1 MRRAD
6 PPRAAWIVT
15 PDAISDGARIAALRD
30 LGLLDTEPEPEFDRF
45 TRLAVDLL
53 GVPVALVSL
62 VEGDRQFFK
71 SACGL
76 SGDWAQA
83 RQTPLSH
90 SFCQHVV
97 ARRQP
102 LVIADAHEHPL
113 VAENLAVRDLSVVAY
128 AGLPLTLGDGHVVG
142 AFCAIDTRR
151 HDWTEQ
157 ELRILDDLAVAIR
170 TQLELRR
177 ALARQSLRDSLTG
190 LPNRALTVAY
200 ADQLIAAHVD
210 GELVALAVGIDDMG
224 TVNDAYGTS
233 HGDRVLSL
241 VARRIGHQLG
251 SDDILGRL
259 EGDVFAILRPRAGDQ
274 LEALTLA
281 HEIRAAIGAEPV
293 AVRGDRLSV
302 SATVGL
308 STLAAEI
315 EIDAQVEV
323 DLDAAVDGATLLTRA
338 AEAMRLAKHRRDQ
351 VVVADSETAA
361 RSAARL
367 RLRGALTGALARDEI
382 DVAFQPIVELSSGST
397 IGFEALARWVHP
409 ELGQV
414 SPTDF
419 VPVAEAN
426 GEIVRLGEHVLR
438 VACRQLARWRAQ
450 SGDDLQVTVNFS
462 PVQLAVP
469 NIADVVSSILA
480 EAHLPG
486 EALALEITEGVFLS
500 PGELERHNLERIRER
515 GVQIALDDFGTGYST
530 LSYLKRLP
538 VDVLKV
544 DRCFLDGLETDRRD
558 AALMRAIL
566 SIGLGMDLQVVA
578 EGIETKAQ
586 RELLRLSG
594 CRLGQGFLFSHP
606 LPADEIHVATRS
618 GAAVAE
624 HAVV

>member
-1 MRRAD
+1 
-6 PPRAAWIVT
+6 VS

-62 VEGDRQFFK
+62 VERDRQFFK

-76 SGDWAQA
+76 AGDWAQA

-102 LVIADAHEHPL
+102 LVIADAREHPL
-113 VAENLAVRDLSVVAY
+113 VADNLAVRDLSVIAY
-128 AGLPLTLGDGHVVG
+128 AGLPLTLADGHVVG

-177 ALARQSLRDSLTG
+177 ALARQSLRDGLTG

-200 ADQLIAAHVD
+200 ADQLIAAHGE

-224 TVNDAYGTS
+224 TVNDAYGTT

-241 VARRIGHQLG
+241 VARRIAHQLE

-259 EGDVFAILRPRAGDQ
+259 EGDVFAILRPRACDQ
-274 LEALTLA
+274 LQALTLA

-308 STLAAEI
+308 STVAAEVD
-315 EIDAQVEV
+315 IDAEHDV
-323 DLDAAVDGATLLTRA
+323 DAAIDGATLLTRA
-338 AEAMRLAKHRRDQ
+338 AEAMRLAKQRRGQ
-351 VVVADSETAA
+351 VAVADTATAA

-367 RLRGALTGALARDEI
+367 RLRGALTGALGRDEI
-382 DVAFQPIVELSSGST
+382 SVAFQPIVELSTGFT
-397 IGFEALARWVHP
+397 RGFEALARWVHP
-409 ELGQV
+409 DLGAV

-419 VPVAEAN
+419 VPVAEAT
-426 GEIVRLGEHVLR
+426 GDIVRIGEHVLR

-480 EAHLPG
+480 EAQLPG
-486 EALALEITEGVFLS
+486 ESLALEITEGVFLS
-500 PGELERHNLERIRER
+500 PGELERRNLERIRER

-566 SIGLGMDLQVVA
+566 SIGSGMDLQVVA

-594 CRLGQGFLFSHP
+594 CRLGQGFLFAHP
-606 LPADEIHVATRS
+606 LPADEIHVATLTEDRS
-618 GAAVAE
+618 ATGVA
-624 HAVV
+624 